1 MTNAGSFPAAEF
13 DHDVLLDLLQS
24 FDEKLGQEGFHG
36 SIFIVGGAA
45 MALEYSAL
53 RVTTDIDAIF
63 NPRSDI
69 EGIAASF
76 AEERGLPKDW
86 LNTHVSGMLG
96 YFKTDE
102 QARTVFSGEN
112 LTVSVAS
119 PEYLFASKVIAGRD
133 KDRDDA
139 AILAKKLGVSTV
151 SGMQVIVERYY
162 RGEITPGEYR
172 GDVILSMLQDIEDM
186 IADPAKDHD

>member
-1 MTNAGSFPAAEF
+1 MKGIDFSPAVEF
-13 DHDVLLDLLQS
+13 DRAALFALFQS
-24 FDEKLGQEGFHG
+24 FDERLEQEGFCG

-53 RVTTDIDAIF
+53 RVTTDIDAVF
-63 NPRSDI
+63 SPRSDI
-69 EGIAASF
+69 ERIVTSF

-86 LNTHVSGMLG
+86 LNTHVSAMLG
-96 YFKTDE
+96 YFKGDE
-102 QARTVFSGEN
+102 QARTVFSGKN

-119 PEYLFASKVIAGRD
+119 PEYLFASKIIAGRD

-139 AILAKKLGVSTV
+139 AVLAKELGAFTV
-151 SGMQVIVERYY
+151 RDMQIIVERYY

-186 IADPAKDHD
+186 VGESVEDHS

>member
-1 MTNAGSFPAAEF
+1 MTNADLSSSVEF
-13 DHDVLLDLLQS
+13 DRDALLALFET
-24 FDEKLGQEGFHG
+24 FDEWLGREGFHG
-36 SIFIVGGAA
+36 SVFIVGGAA

-76 AEERGLPKDW
+76 AAEHGLPADW
-86 LNTHVSGMLG
+86 LNTHVSAMLG
-96 YFKTDE
+96 YFKSDE
-102 QARTVFSGEN
+102 QARTVFAGKN
-112 LTVSVAS
+112 LSVSVAS

-139 AILAKKLGVSTV
+139 AILARELGVFTV
-151 SGMQVIVERYY
+151 SAMRVIVERYY
-162 RGEITPGEYR
+162 RGEISPGEYR

-186 IADPAKDHD
+186 LTESQS